1 MNSPRNRK
9 AYTRYL
15 DAKCLPTP
23 DGKYTPDALYEMQQ
37 AMLDALRSDDPLS
50 GEMQSDLAFAF
61 EYLCAGFT
69 FDLLKPVKRSG
80 GSKPPIAKYLQ
91 AAAIRYLRWVEDGHI
106 SDPRPIAT
114 IAEAYQV
121 AERTVREWRKAWR
134 ERPTPSLDDAFGAEQ
149 VTGFMK
155 GAGKQY
161 PRFIPKEKSKGI

>member
-1 MNSPRNRK
+1 MKGSSGRK
-9 AYTRYL
+9 PYSRYL
-15 DAKCLPTP
+15 DAKGLPTP
-23 DGKYTPDALYEMQQ
+23 NGKYSPDALLEMQQ
-37 AMLDALRSDDPLS
+37 AMLDALCSDDQLPA
-50 GEMQSDLAFAF
+50 EMQRDLAFSF

-69 FDLLKPVKRSG
+69 FDLLKPINRSG

-121 AERTVREWRKAWR
+121 AERTVRGWRKAWR
-134 ERPTPSLDDAFGAEQ
+134 DRPTPSLDDAFGAEH